1 MACSGLDLGWKPVFG
16 KDHAL
21 KVQEA
26 SIALGQRPRTGCHPA
41 ARDYSAR
48 TFVARSFRA
57 RPLCGG
63 MAEWLKAHA
72 WKACIRETVSW
83 VRIPLPPSYN
93 IEIVGIFCHFWSKRP
108 VEPRQPPRNRKYEA
122 PGGSGWSTP
131 RSTAPARKTRL

>member
-1 MACSGLDLGWKPVFG
+1 MACSGLDPGWKPVFG

-21 KVQEA
+21 KVQKA
-26 SIALGQRPRTGCHPA
+26 AIALGQRPRTGCHPA

-48 TFVARSFRA
+48 TFRARSFRA

-83 VRIPLPPSYN
+83 VRIPLPPPAECPPPSAN
-93 IEIVGIFCHFWSKRP
+93 VHKTIEK
-108 VEPRQPPRNRKYEA
+108 Q
-122 PGGSGWSTP
+122 
-131 RSTAPARKTRL
+131 L